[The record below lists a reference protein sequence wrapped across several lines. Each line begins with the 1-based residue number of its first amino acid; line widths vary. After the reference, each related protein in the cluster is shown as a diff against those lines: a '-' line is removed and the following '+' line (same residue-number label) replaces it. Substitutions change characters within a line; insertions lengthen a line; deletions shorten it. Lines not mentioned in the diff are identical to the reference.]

1 MDSLVR
7 SLDYHTIPAATV
19 QFPRTNEVFRDP
31 AETTDSPRD
40 GPTGVPKTYI
50 ARSHRFGNQM
60 SRSSSLPERP
70 RLDLDPD
77 MTPEE
82 RLDALREH
90 YADVV
95 EVHETLTSQL
105 DAAHSRQESLV
116 EKVDRLER
124 ENETLKSSSLY
135 IATAEELLEDGVV
148 VKQHGN
154 NQEVLTEVSP
164 SIRDDLEAGDR
175 VAINDS
181 FAVQTVLEPET
192 DARAQAMQVDDS
204 PDMDYED
211 IGGLEEQ
218 IREVIET
225 VEQPLVNA
233 EQFREVGIDPPS
245 GVLLHGPP
253 GTGKTM
259 LAKAVANETDATFI
273 KMAGSELVQKFIG
286 EGARLVRDLFELASE
301 HEPAVIFIDEIDAIA
316 AKRTESK
323 TSGDAEVQR
332 TMMQLLSEMDG
343 FEDRGDIRIIA
354 ATNRFDMLDRAIL
367 RPGRFDRLIEVPMPD
382 WDGRKRIL
390 EIHTQEMNLDDDVEL
405 ATLASDTE
413 GFSGAELAS
422 LSTEAGMFAIRDER
436 TEVRMSDFRDALQK
450 VRDEENAAG
459 KPIAFA

>member
-1 MDSLVR
+1 
-7 SLDYHTIPAATV
+7 
-19 QFPRTNEVFRDP
+19 
-31 AETTDSPRD
+31 
-40 GPTGVPKTYI
+40 
-50 ARSHRFGNQM
+50 M
-60 SRSSSLPERP
+60 SRSPSLPERP
-70 RLDLDPD
+70 RLELDPD
-77 MTPEE
+77 MTPDE
-82 RLDALREH
+82 RLEALQEH
-90 YADVV
+90 YADVMG
-95 EVHETLTSQL
+95 VHETLSKQL
-105 DAAHSRQESLV
+105 RAARNRQESLMS
-116 EKVDRLER
+116 KVDRIDR

-135 IATAEELLEDGVV
+135 IATVEELLDDGVV

-154 NQEVLTEVSP
+154 NQEVLTEVPP
-164 SIRDDLEAGDR
+164 SIRADLEAGDR

-181 FAVQTVLEPET
+181 FAVQMILEPET

-204 PDMDYED
+204 PEVTYDD

-218 IREVIET
+218 TREVCEA

-233 EQFREVGIDPPS
+233 DQFADIGIDPPS

-343 FEDRGDIRIIA
+343 FDDRGEIRIIA

-382 WDGRKRIL
+382 WDGRRRIL
-390 EIHTQEMNLDDDVEL
+390 DIHTEDMNLDANVEL
-405 ATLASDTE
+405 AVLASDTE

-422 LSTEAGMFAIRDER
+422 LATEAGMFAIRDDR
-436 TEVRMSDFRDALQK
+436 TEVRMCDFHDALEK
-450 VRDEENAAG
+450 VQDDENAAG